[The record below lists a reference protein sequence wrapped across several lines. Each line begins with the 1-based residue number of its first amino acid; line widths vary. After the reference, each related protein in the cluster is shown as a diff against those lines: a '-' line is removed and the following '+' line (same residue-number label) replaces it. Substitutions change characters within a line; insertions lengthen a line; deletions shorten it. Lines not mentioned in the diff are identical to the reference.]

1 MSKIKHSHNV
11 SKLLNP
17 SNNLINPELLTY
29 ITRVQTER
37 DKALNNNNKR
47 TYINIEQVLDKKY
60 AGLNSV
66 MNENINFDKV
76 KRSQAKKGLL
86 YLLNNLSNGSF
97 CPEINVYFEEMKEL
111 KLSEM
116 RNNYKQLMN
125 KTNSDKSLNFEK
137 SNPNSPNGKTIK
149 KVEFENKEK
158 GKEEQNT
165 NNILQNLNIANNTRT
180 EGHFQS
186 FKKRKNSFDMEKKE
200 FNGFKEYKDDY
211 NQQDLENLYPSN
223 ELNDDVWKF
232 NLNKEKKA
240 KMKIL
245 NSSQKKSKSKKRK
258 KAPII
263 QNYDLGSRE
272 DDKHASSF
280 EEND

>member
-1 MSKIKHSHNV
+1 MSRIKHSHNLNR
-11 SKLLNP
+11 LLNP

-29 ITRVQTER
+29 ITRVQNER

-47 TYINIEQVLDKKY
+47 NYINIEQVLDKKY

-76 KRSQAKKGLL
+76 KRTQAKKGLL
-86 YLLNNLSNGSF
+86 YLLNNLSGGTF
-97 CPEINVYFEEMKEL
+97 CPEINIYFEEMKEL

-116 RNNYKQLMN
+116 RNNYKQMLN
-125 KTNSDKSLNFEK
+125 KSNSEKSLNFERT
-137 SNPNSPNGKTIK
+137 NNSAGNEKIK
-149 KVEFENKEK
+149 KTDNENKEK
-158 GKEEQNT
+158 GKED
-165 NNILQNLNIANNTRT
+165 NILQNLNINNNIKN
-180 EGHFQS
+180 ESHFQS

-211 NQQDLENLYPSN
+211 NQHDLENLYPSN

-240 KMKIL
+240 KIKIL
-245 NSSQKKSKSKKRK
+245 NSSKKKNKSKKRK

-263 QNYDLGSRE
+263 QNFDLAKE
-272 DDKHASSF
+272 NDKHASSF

>member
-1 MSKIKHSHNV
+1 
-11 SKLLNP
+11 
-17 SNNLINPELLTY
+17 
-29 ITRVQTER
+29 
-37 DKALNNNNKR
+37 
-47 TYINIEQVLDKKY
+47 
-60 AGLNSV
+60 

-86 YLLNNLSNGSF
+86 YLLNSLSGGTF
-97 CPEINVYFEEMKEL
+97 CPEINIYFEEMKEL

-116 RNNYKQLMN
+116 RNNYKQMLN
-125 KTNSDKSLNFEK
+125 KSNSDKSLNFDRTNSANEK
-137 SNPNSPNGKTIK
+137 IK
-149 KVEFENKEK
+149 KTDNESKEK
-158 GKEEQNT
+158 GKED
-165 NNILQNLNIANNTRT
+165 NILQNLNINNNIKN
-180 EGHFQS
+180 ESHFQS

-211 NQQDLENLYPSN
+211 NQHDLENLYPSN

-258 KAPII
+258 KSPII